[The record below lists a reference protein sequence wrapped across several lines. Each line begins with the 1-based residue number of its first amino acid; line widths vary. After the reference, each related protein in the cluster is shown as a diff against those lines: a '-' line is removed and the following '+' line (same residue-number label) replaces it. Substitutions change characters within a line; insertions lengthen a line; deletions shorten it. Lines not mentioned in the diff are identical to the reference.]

1 MELRPLYALAKIKI
15 TDKDKIKKLQDISRG
30 LEAIKMTDKVQYG
43 FSGITFR
50 EVGQVIK

>member
-1 MELRPLYALAKIKI
+1 VELNPIIALARIKLA
-15 TDKDKIKKLQDISRG
+15 DKDIIKKLQDIYTG
-30 LEAIKMTDKVQYG
+30 LVAVKLDDKVQYG

>member
-1 MELRPLYALAKIKI
+1 VELNPIIALARIKLA
-15 TDKDKIKKLQDISRG
+15 DKDTHRKLLDVHSG
-30 LEAIKMTDKVQYG
+30 LVANKLDDKVQYG

>member
-1 MELRPLYALAKIKI
+1 MELNPIVALARIKI
-15 TDKDKIKKLQDISRG
+15 ADKDTRRKLQDINSG

>member
-1 MELRPLYALAKIKI
+1 MELNPIIALARIKLA
-15 TDKDKIKKLQDISRG
+15 DKDIIKKLQDINRG
-30 LEAIKMTDKVQYG
+30 LEAIKMADKVQYG